1 MNLTR
6 SRWLLTFLRNVRL
19 ELIRWEEEDDITI
32 IG

>member
-1 MNLTR
+1 MNLT
-6 SRWLLTFLRNVRL
+6 RWLLTFLRNVRL